1 MPTLT
6 NMPNDE
12 FYDALG
18 RITDLSAKVES
29 LAATVLAVL
38 ISEGNAVLG
47 LQVTAGESLE
57 WVLSKLKR
65 FGKRLPNQL
74 PGLDEWC
81 DRCRTVAA
89 RRNRATHDR
98 HEIEMSSGKMT
109 AYQFAKHGDAHLKSR
124 ATSVRELTRTVDDL
138 QRVYDELASLMP
150 MVFAAI
156 GKVGPALLKG

>member
-18 RITDLSAKVES
+18 RITDLARRWNR
-29 LAATVLAVL
+29 LPATVLAVL

-81 DRCRTVAA
+81 DRCQDSCPA

-124 ATSVRELTRTVDDL
+124 ATSVRELTR
-138 QRVYDELASLMP
+138 RLMTFNGCTTNWP
-150 MVFAAI
+150 R
-156 GKVGPALLKG
+156 